1 MILSEGGKITTV
13 GSFDSLFVDLT
24 CLLRAMVDRIEAESD
39 RDTAERYIAL
49 SGRFALMD
57 IDEVAERCD
66 ELKKEYGLDS
76 RL

>member
-1 MILSEGGKITTV
+1 MILSKDGKVTTV
-13 GSFDSLFVDLT
+13 GTFSSIFVDLT
-24 CLLRAMVDRIEAESD
+24 CLLKAVTETIEMQSD

-49 SGRFALMD
+49 SGRFALMKP
-57 IDEVAERCD
+57 E